1 MPISLSA
8 KKSNRKASKNRKAN
22 VIWKNKYK
30 EIVKKFLL
38 APSKES
44 LQEVYS
50 MVDKLSKHFIFHKN
64 KASRLKS
71 KFARKLKALA
81 KDIKPTTAPKKEKA
95 KIKEVAKK
103 TTTKKVV
110 TKTVKKVAKKIASK
124 TVKASKKSVK

>member
-22 VIWKNKYK
+22 VIWKNRYK

-71 KFARKLKALA
+71 KFSRKLKSLA
-81 KDIKPTTAPKKEKA
+81 KNVKPATTPKKIEVK
-95 KIKEVAKK
+95 KIVKKTIVKKTVAKK
-103 TTTKKVV
+103 
-110 TKTVKKVAKKIASK
+110 VKKVAKKVTSK
-124 TVKASKKSVK
+124 TVKATKKSVK